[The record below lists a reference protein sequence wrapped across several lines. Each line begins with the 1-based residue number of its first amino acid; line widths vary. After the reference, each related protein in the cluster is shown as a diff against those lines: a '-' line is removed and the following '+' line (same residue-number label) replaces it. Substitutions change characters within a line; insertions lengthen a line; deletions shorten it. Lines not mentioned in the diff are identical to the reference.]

1 MMGKEILNHAL
12 AFVSCFY
19 LFLKEV
25 EAFSI
30 RPFVVRPV
38 AQSGSSWSVS
48 RFPSDTPLGSSHR
61 AWYLPMVTS
70 SSSSGSS
77 SILVPQPSMF
87 ELLPGIRSIDTYN
100 TELETLLSELR
111 EEAFFRLY
119 SVDMLGSCEYMPQQ
133 TLECYTASCEIYA
146 VESDDDDETSGV
158 PQYIRST
165 DAQEYDFELDGW
177 ARWDM
182 PTEDYYDTSQ
192 FPEEY
197 TGYDGSL
204 VWKFIHERICFPQ
217 QQQVSSSNNDWRQDF
232 NKAVS
237 GLHSMISGQIIRGI
251 YEKKRSGQ
259 SIEGQWTDATVEFQ
273 RRLSPSGENPLA
285 LENLYFTYML
295 LLSAVT
301 VAKER
306 LVHDCTAG
314 NIDPSAAQKL
324 QRILENPLLLQTTTT
339 ATTTIGIASQTL
351 QDHAFQDP
359 TSLWEARMRTREL
372 FRIMNCVQCNK
383 CRLHGKISVLGLST
397 AFQILLGGDA
407 TQRIHRVEIASL
419 MMTLSKFAT
428 SIQFCKDIMMQP
440 K

>member
-1 MMGKEILNHAL
+1 
-12 AFVSCFY
+12 
-19 LFLKEV
+19 
-25 EAFSI
+25 
-30 RPFVVRPV
+30 
-38 AQSGSSWSVS
+38 
-48 RFPSDTPLGSSHR
+48 
-61 AWYLPMVTS
+61 
-70 SSSSGSS
+70 
-77 SILVPQPSMF
+77 
-87 ELLPGIRSIDTYN
+87 
-100 TELETLLSELR
+100 
-111 EEAFFRLY
+111 
-119 SVDMLGSCEYMPQQ
+119 MLGSCEYMPQQ

-146 VESDDDDETSGV
+146 VETDDVDDDNGGV

-217 QQQVSSSNNDWRQDF
+217 QQLKEQEGMSSHNDWRQDF

-259 SIEGQWTDATVEFQ
+259 TIEGQWTDPTVEFE
-273 RRLSPSGENPLA
+273 RRLSHNGENPLA

-306 LVHDCTAG
+306 LMHDCTTG

-324 QRILENPLLLQTTTT
+324 QRVLDNPLLLQ
-339 ATTTIGIASQTL
+339 ATTKGGISTTSTSSIGIASQTL
-351 QDHAFQDP
+351 QNHAFQDP

-397 AFQILLGGDA
+397 AFQLLLGGDA
-407 TQRIHRVEIASL
+407 LQRIHRVEIAAL
-419 MMTLSKFAT
+419 MTTLSKFST
-428 SIQFCKDIMMQP
+428 SIQFCNEIMMQP